1 MPRSAQEHSSGVS
14 QSQSNLSLGQAVASY
29 LSNLSPEERNGYAQD
44 LNAFVR
50 WFGSQRTMDSIIPPD
65 LERYQEQLMAEART
79 DANQRLE
86 ALRAFLMEARKQ
98 RWIDRNLAVEIK
110 LKRKKKDSNSEAA
123 RAQPIV
129 QAQPTPTATDPG
141 ENGGIRLTREGHDK
155 LKAELNYLETEMR
168 PKIALE
174 LKTAAADKDFRENA
188 PYDVAK
194 QHQGEV
200 EARIRELQR
209 ILQYGQVVEDTGP
222 AHVADLGS
230 KVTLLDLTE
239 DEEIIYTL
247 VGPGEIDP
255 RHGKISIQSPV
266 GKALTGKVVGD
277 EVAVEVPAGTLRLRV
292 QKVENR

>member
-1 MPRSAQEHSSGVS
+1 MPRSAQEHSSSLS
-14 QSQSNLSLGQAVASY
+14 QAQSNLVLGQAVTSY
-29 LSNLSPEERNGYAQD
+29 LTGLSPEERGKYAQD

-50 WFGSQRTMDSIIPPD
+50 WFGGQRMMSSITPPD
-65 LERYQEQLMAEART
+65 LERYQEQLMAESRT

-86 ALRAFLMEARKQ
+86 ALKVFLAESRKQ
-98 RWIDRNLAVEIK
+98 RWIDSNLAVEIK
-110 LKRKKKDSNSEAA
+110 LKKRKRNEPE
-123 RAQPIV
+123 QPKAPV
-129 QAQPTPTATDPG
+129 KAPVPTPEPA
-141 ENGGIRLTREGHDK
+141 ENGGIRLTQEGHDK
-155 LKAELNYLETEMR
+155 LAAELNYLETEMR

-209 ILQYGQVVEDTGP
+209 ILQTGQVVKDTGSS
-222 AHVADLGS
+222 HVADLGS
-230 KVTLLDLTE
+230 KVTLHDLTE
-239 DEEIIYTL
+239 DEEIVYTL

-255 RHGKISIQSPV
+255 KHGKISIQSPV
-266 GKALTGKVVGD
+266 GKALTGRVVGD
-277 EVAVEVPAGTLRLRV
+277 DVEVEVPAGTLRLRV

>member
-1 MPRSAQEHSSGVS
+1 VAGFLSGLS
-14 QSQSNLSLGQAVASY
+14 Q
-29 LSNLSPEERNGYAQD
+29 EERNGYAQD

-50 WFGSQRTMDSIIPPD
+50 WFGPHRTVGSITPPD

-79 DANQRLE
+79 DAQKRLE
-86 ALRAFLMEARKQ
+86 ALRAFLTEARKQ
-98 RWIDRNLAVEIK
+98 RWTDRNLAVEIK
-110 LKRKKKDSNSEAA
+110 LKRKREKPKAEPEA
-123 RAQPIV
+123 PEV
-129 QAQPTPTATDPG
+129 QAQPTAPTAEPA
-141 ENGGIRLTREGHDK
+141 ENGGIRLTREGYEK
-155 LKAELNYLETEMR
+155 LAAELNYLETEMR
-168 PKIALE
+168 PKIAME
-174 LKTAAADKDFRENA
+174 LRRAAADKDFRENA

-209 ILQYGQVVEDTGP
+209 ILQTGQVVDGTGP

-239 DEEIIYTL
+239 DEEIVYTL

-266 GKALTGKVVGD
+266 GRALTGKTTGD
-277 EVAVEVPAGTLRLRV
+277 EVEVEVPAGTLRLRV